1 MSNLLKTELYKLFHS
16 WYFWGI
22 GIFNLL
28 LSSILLLDS
37 KERSSNLIMAS
48 LYNIPLL
55 YFLSIV
61 FIALFIGSDF
71 SGRTLNTYITAGHK
85 RSSIF
90 RVKLI
95 VSQIGCIIILV
106 FPLFVHGIISQFYIG
121 EKLFWN
127 DSTYTMVLL
136 TLFAMITLCALP
148 MFFAFIFRDMGKTLT
163 VSMVLFF
170 VMIFLL
176 NSESAQIISRIIP
189 MGQLRLISLQ
199 KVYSTNFCLFVDFL
213 WNFILYFIAGSAFLH
228 TDLKQPEVFF
238 MDKLLKLEKYQLL
251 HNSIYWCGMI
261 GIFILGFFTAD
272 TYVTEV
278 MGPTEEIASS
288 LADIFNGMV
297 YDSTFL
303 LIIMSAIL
311 ALILGQEF
319 SKRTINLEV
328 SAGHSRKQIF
338 TSKIISYLVAFNLM
352 ALVYPVSGC
361 IREFGRFGVADV
373 GMFFYNIIKA
383 IIYSCLLNSAIF
395 LIAILICCYL
405 QDAVKATSVTAIII
419 FGLSLYLG
427 YGMMLRLPVGFLP
440 TYQIRIVVSMKTFFQ
455 PIAILVGCIWSS
467 ILVLLSWIKFCKC
480 DFK

>member
-16 WYFWGI
+16 WYFGGI

-55 YFLSIV
+55 YFLIIV

-148 MFFAFIFRDMGKTLT
+148 IFFAFIFRDMGKTLT

-199 KVYSTNFCLFVDFL
+199 KVYSTNFCLLVDFL
-213 WNFILYFIAGSAFLH
+213 WNFILYFIAGSVFLH
-228 TDLKQPEVFF
+228 T
-238 MDKLLKLEKYQLL
+238 
-251 HNSIYWCGMI
+251 SIYWCGMI

-338 TSKIISYLVAFNLM
+338 TSKIISYLIAFNLM

-419 FGLSLYLG
+419 FALSLYLG

-455 PIAILVGCIWSS
+455 PIAILVGCIWSG

>member
-1 MSNLLKTELYKLFHS
+1 M
-16 WYFWGI
+16 
-22 GIFNLL
+22 
-28 LSSILLLDS
+28 LLDS

-121 EKLFWN
+121 EKLF
-127 DSTYTMVLL
+127 
-136 TLFAMITLCALP
+136 CALP

-228 TDLKQPEVFF
+228 TDLK
-238 MDKLLKLEKYQLL
+238 
-251 HNSIYWCGMI
+251 
-261 GIFILGFFTAD
+261 
-272 TYVTEV
+272 
-278 MGPTEEIASS
+278 
-288 LADIFNGMV
+288 
-297 YDSTFL
+297 
-303 LIIMSAIL
+303 
-311 ALILGQEF
+311 
-319 SKRTINLEV
+319 
-328 SAGHSRKQIF
+328 
-338 TSKIISYLVAFNLM
+338 
-352 ALVYPVSGC
+352 
-361 IREFGRFGVADV
+361 
-373 GMFFYNIIKA
+373 
-383 IIYSCLLNSAIF
+383 
-395 LIAILICCYL
+395 
-405 QDAVKATSVTAIII
+405 
-419 FGLSLYLG
+419 
-427 YGMMLRLPVGFLP
+427 
-440 TYQIRIVVSMKTFFQ
+440 
-455 PIAILVGCIWSS
+455 
-467 ILVLLSWIKFCKC
+467 
-480 DFK
+480 

>member
-1 MSNLLKTELYKLFHS
+1 MNDKEQILISAKKRSIEHCVHFTNVLNLPSILSY
-16 WYFWGI
+16 G
-22 GIFNLL
+22 L
-28 LSSILLLDS
+28 LSKADLKYNWIDYNYNDDLRLDDLEEAISVSITSPNYKMFYQLRCNNPSKSWVVLVLDS
-37 KERSSNLIMAS
+37 MQILNLDCAFCYTNAANISVSSISLTERKTYSSFKS
-48 LYNIPLL
+48 LFEEQENQATRHEMRLL

-213 WNFILYFIAGSAFLH
+213 WNFILYFISGSAFLH
-228 TDLKQPEVFF
+228 TDLK
-238 MDKLLKLEKYQLL
+238 
-251 HNSIYWCGMI
+251 
-261 GIFILGFFTAD
+261 
-272 TYVTEV
+272 
-278 MGPTEEIASS
+278 
-288 LADIFNGMV
+288 
-297 YDSTFL
+297 
-303 LIIMSAIL
+303 
-311 ALILGQEF
+311 
-319 SKRTINLEV
+319 
-328 SAGHSRKQIF
+328 
-338 TSKIISYLVAFNLM
+338 
-352 ALVYPVSGC
+352 
-361 IREFGRFGVADV
+361 
-373 GMFFYNIIKA
+373 
-383 IIYSCLLNSAIF
+383 
-395 LIAILICCYL
+395 
-405 QDAVKATSVTAIII
+405 
-419 FGLSLYLG
+419 
-427 YGMMLRLPVGFLP
+427 
-440 TYQIRIVVSMKTFFQ
+440 
-455 PIAILVGCIWSS
+455 
-467 ILVLLSWIKFCKC
+467 
-480 DFK
+480 

>member
-199 KVYSTNFCLFVDFL
+199 KVYSTN
-213 WNFILYFIAGSAFLH
+213 
-228 TDLKQPEVFF
+228 
-238 MDKLLKLEKYQLL
+238 LL

-338 TSKIISYLVAFNLM
+338 TSKIISYLIAFNLM

-455 PIAILVGCIWSS
+455 PIAILVGCIWSG

>member
-16 WYFWGI
+16 WYFGGI

-127 DSTYTMVLL
+127 DSTYTMVSL

-213 WNFILYFIAGSAFLH
+213 WNFILYFIAGS
-228 TDLKQPEVFF
+228 VF
-238 MDKLLKLEKYQLL
+238 YIQ
-251 HNSIYWCGMI
+251 
-261 GIFILGFFTAD
+261 T
-272 TYVTEV
+272 
-278 MGPTEEIASS
+278 
-288 LADIFNGMV
+288 
-297 YDSTFL
+297 
-303 LIIMSAIL
+303 
-311 ALILGQEF
+311 
-319 SKRTINLEV
+319 
-328 SAGHSRKQIF
+328 
-338 TSKIISYLVAFNLM
+338 
-352 ALVYPVSGC
+352 
-361 IREFGRFGVADV
+361 
-373 GMFFYNIIKA
+373 
-383 IIYSCLLNSAIF
+383 
-395 LIAILICCYL
+395 
-405 QDAVKATSVTAIII
+405 
-419 FGLSLYLG
+419 
-427 YGMMLRLPVGFLP
+427 
-440 TYQIRIVVSMKTFFQ
+440 
-455 PIAILVGCIWSS
+455 
-467 ILVLLSWIKFCKC
+467 
-480 DFK
+480 

>member
-37 KERSSNLIMAS
+37 KELSSNLIMAS

-55 YFLSIV
+55 YFLIIV

-95 VSQIGCIIILV
+95 VSQIGCIIILI
-106 FPLFVHGIISQFYIG
+106 FP
-121 EKLFWN
+121 
-127 DSTYTMVLL
+127 
-136 TLFAMITLCALP
+136 LFAMITLCALP
-148 MFFAFIFRDMGKTLT
+148 MFFSFIFRDMGKTLT

-228 TDLKQPEVFF
+228 TDLK
-238 MDKLLKLEKYQLL
+238 
-251 HNSIYWCGMI
+251 
-261 GIFILGFFTAD
+261 
-272 TYVTEV
+272 
-278 MGPTEEIASS
+278 
-288 LADIFNGMV
+288 
-297 YDSTFL
+297 
-303 LIIMSAIL
+303 
-311 ALILGQEF
+311 
-319 SKRTINLEV
+319 
-328 SAGHSRKQIF
+328 
-338 TSKIISYLVAFNLM
+338 
-352 ALVYPVSGC
+352 
-361 IREFGRFGVADV
+361 
-373 GMFFYNIIKA
+373 
-383 IIYSCLLNSAIF
+383 
-395 LIAILICCYL
+395 
-405 QDAVKATSVTAIII
+405 
-419 FGLSLYLG
+419 
-427 YGMMLRLPVGFLP
+427 
-440 TYQIRIVVSMKTFFQ
+440 
-455 PIAILVGCIWSS
+455 
-467 ILVLLSWIKFCKC
+467 
-480 DFK
+480 